1 MNDSKIAVR
10 YAKALFLSAKEK
22 KVLDKVYND
31 VVFVLDICRQVN
43 ELMDLFHSPIIP
55 ASKKKIIV
63 REVFRPDVNKLT
75 LNFLDL
81 IILNKRETFIPDIA
95 RRFISVYK
103 KHKGITSATLKTATP
118 VDREVRNRI
127 IDLIDKA
134 YKTKVDLAGKV
145 EESLIGGFVLRI
157 EDHLLNASV
166 SSELKKIKKELIGK
180 Y

>member
-1 MNDSKIAVR
+1 MDDSKIAVR

-81 IILNKRETFIPDIA
+81 IVLNKREIFIPDIA

-103 KHKGITSATLKTATP
+103 KHKGFTSATLTTATP

-127 IDLIDKA
+127 IDLINKA

-166 SSELKKIKKELIGK
+166 SSELKKIKRELTGK

>member
-22 KVLDKVYND
+22 KVLDNVHND
-31 VVFVLDICRQVN
+31 IVFVLDICRQVS
-43 ELMDLFHSPIIP
+43 ELMDLFNSPIIP
-55 ASKKKIIV
+55 ASKKKVIV
-63 REVFRPDVNKLT
+63 REVFKLDVNKLT

-103 KHKGITSATLKTATP
+103 KHKGITSATLTTATP

-166 SSELKKIKKELIGK
+166 SSELKKIKKELTGK

>member
-63 REVFRPDVNKLT
+63 REVFRADVNKLT

-103 KHKGITSATLKTATP
+103 KHKGFTSATLTTATP

-166 SSELKKIKKELIGK
+166 SSELKKIKKELTGK

>member
-63 REVFRPDVNKLT
+63 REVFRADVNKLT

-103 KHKGITSATLKTATP
+103 KHKGFTSATLTTATP

-166 SSELKKIKKELIGK
+166 SSELKKIKRELTGK

>member
-22 KVLDKVYND
+22 KVLDKVHND
-31 VVFVLDICRQVN
+31 VVFVVDICRQVS

-55 ASKKKIIV
+55 VSKKKVIV
-63 REVFRPDVNKLT
+63 REVFRLDVSKLT

-95 RRFISVYK
+95 RRFINVYK
-103 KHKGITSATLKTATP
+103 KHKGITLATLTTATP

-166 SSELKKIKKELIGK
+166 SSELKKIKRELIGK